1 MVGSLGCIGILAL
14 LGVWSQFE
22 SGPPAGDQTWP
33 WKIPE
38 LNALEVSIGNPVQMG
53 GFYIATFDYRRVYDI
68 SQLHQVHMSDVTQ
81 LYQSRVTTQLYMSQ

>member
-22 SGPPAGDQTWP
+22 SGPPADQTWR

-38 LNALEVSIGNPVQMG
+38 LNDLEVSIGQSCVNV

-68 SQLHQVHMSDVTQ
+68 SQLHQLHMSDITQ